1 MTIRFVQKYRSG
13 FFSNSTMPTPP
24 YLHVA
29 IPLMDELENLP
40 ALVECLNQ
48 QSYRNF
54 SVYMCV
60 NQPESWWEDE
70 TERQICANN
79 ADSIV
84 FLQSV
89 ENLLITIID
98 RSSRGHG
105 WPTKRHGVGYARKEL
120 FDTILKTATDN
131 EIIVSLDGDTAF
143 GKDYLASIAGQF
155 AHNPHLSAIAVPYY
169 HPLSGNATTDRSLL
183 RYEIYMRHY
192 LINMLQIGNPYAFT
206 ALGSAM
212 ALTVGAYKRCG
223 GITPLQGGEDF
234 YLMQKLC
241 KTGKVSVYNKEIM
254 YPLGRPSQRVPFGTG
269 PAVMKTVAEQAVS
282 YPFFATESFQ
292 KVRQTYN
299 LFPALYEKD
308 IPTPMTEFLCKQLK
322 TDDVWQPL
330 RKNFKT
336 VPLFVKA
343 CTERVD
349 GLRILQFLK
358 SEHRQGSSNGNF
370 AEFCTA
376 NDIPLPE
383 GFSFES
389 TDIRQ
394 LDEIRNALFEKEL
407 ELRKRKA
414 PVCV

>member
-1 MTIRFVQKYRSG
+1 
-13 FFSNSTMPTPP
+13 
-24 YLHVA
+24 
-29 IPLMDELENLP
+29 MDELENLP
-40 ALVECLNQ
+40 ALVECLQ
-48 QSYRNF
+48 KQTFHNF
-54 SVYMCV
+54 DVYVCV
-60 NQPESWWEDE
+60 NQPENWWGDE
-70 TERQICANN
+70 AKQQICINN
-79 ADSIV
+79 AVSIA

-89 ENLLITIID
+89 ENLPITIID

-120 FDTILKTATDN
+120 FDTILQTAADN

-143 GKDYLASIAGQF
+143 GKNYLASIAGQF

-169 HPLSGNATTDRSLL
+169 HPLQHNATTDRSLL

-192 LINMLQIGNPYAFT
+192 LVKMLQIGNPYAFT

-212 ALTVGAYKRCG
+212 AFTVGAYKRCG

-234 YLMQKLC
+234 YLLQKLC
-241 KTGKVSVYNKEIM
+241 KTGELSVYSTATVF
-254 YPLGRPSQRVPFGTG
+254 PQGRESKRVPFGTG
-269 PAVMKTVAEQAVS
+269 PAVAKSVVEQDAS
-282 YPFFATESFQ
+282 YPFYATASFQ

-308 IPTPMTEFLCKQLK
+308 IPTPMTDFLCKQLK

-358 SEHRQGSSNGNF
+358 SEHTAESSNGNF

-394 LDEIRNALFEKEL
+394 LDEIRNALFEKEM

>member
-1 MTIRFVQKYRSG
+1 
-13 FFSNSTMPTPP
+13 MPLLP
-24 YLHVA
+24 HISVA

-40 ALVECLNQ
+40 ALVECLQ
-48 QSYRNF
+48 KQTFHNF
-54 SVYMCV
+54 DVYVCV
-60 NQPESWWEDE
+60 NQPENWWGEE
-70 TERQICANN
+70 AKQHICINN
-79 ADSIV
+79 AVSIL

-89 ENLLITIID
+89 ENLSITIID

-105 WPTKRHGVGYARKEL
+105 WPAKRHGVGYARKEL
-120 FDTILKTATDN
+120 FDTILQIAADN

-192 LINMLQIGNPYAFT
+192 LINMLLIGNPYAFT

-212 ALTVGAYKRCG
+212 TFTVGAYKRCG

-234 YLMQKLC
+234 YLLQKLC
-241 KTGKVSVYNKEIM
+241 KTGELSVYSTATVF
-254 YPLGRPSQRVPFGTG
+254 PQGRESKRVPFGTG
-269 PAVMKTVAEQAVS
+269 PAVAKSVVEQDAS
-282 YPFFATESFQ
+282 YPFYATASFE
-292 KVRQTYN
+292 KVRQTYE
-299 LFPALYEKD
+299 LFPALYEKNLS
-308 IPTPMTEFLCKQLK
+308 TPMTDFLCSQLK
-322 TDDVWQPL
+322 TGDVWQPL

-336 VPLFVKA
+336 VQLFVKA

-370 AEFCTA
+370 VEFCSV
-376 NDIPLPE
+376 NGIPLPE
-383 GFSFES
+383 GFSFEN

-394 LDEIRNALFEKEL
+394 LDNIRNALFEKEM
-407 ELRKRKA
+407 ELRKGKG
-414 PVCV
+414 

>member
-1 MTIRFVQKYRSG
+1 
-13 FFSNSTMPTPP
+13 MPLLP
-24 YLHVA
+24 HISVA

-40 ALVECLNQ
+40 ALVECLQ
-48 QSYRNF
+48 KQTFHNF
-54 SVYMCV
+54 DVYVCV
-60 NQPESWWEDE
+60 NQPENWWGEE
-70 TERQICANN
+70 AKQHICINN
-79 ADSIV
+79 AVSIL

-89 ENLLITIID
+89 ENLSITIID

-105 WPTKRHGVGYARKEL
+105 WPAKRHGVGYARKEL
-120 FDTILKTATDN
+120 FDTILQIAADN

-212 ALTVGAYKRCG
+212 TFTVGAYKRCG

-234 YLMQKLC
+234 YLLQKLR
-241 KTGKVSVYNKEIM
+241 KTGSVSVFNREIVF
-254 YPLGRPSQRVPFGTG
+254 PQGRESKRVPFGTG
-269 PAVMKTVAEQAVS
+269 PAVAKSVPEQDGS
-282 YPFFATESFQ
+282 YPFYATMSFE
-292 KVRQTYN
+292 KVRQTYE

-308 IPTPMTEFLCKQLK
+308 IPTPMTEFLCSQLK

-336 VPLFVKA
+336 VQLFVKA

-370 AEFCTA
+370 VEFCTA

-394 LDEIRNALFEKEL
+394 LDNIRNALFEKEM
-407 ELRKRKA
+407 ELRKGKG
-414 PVCV
+414 

>member
-1 MTIRFVQKYRSG
+1 
-13 FFSNSTMPTPP
+13 MPFLP
-24 YLHVA
+24 HISVA

-54 SVYMCV
+54 SVYVCV

-70 TERQICANN
+70 AKQQICTNN
-79 ADSIV
+79 ADSIA
-84 FLQSV
+84 FLQTVDTFS
-89 ENLLITIID
+89 ITIID

-120 FDTILKTATDN
+120 FDTILQTVLDD

-143 GKDYLASIAGQF
+143 GKDYLASIAVQF
-155 AHNPHLSAIAVPYY
+155 ANNPELSAIAVPYY
-169 HPLSGNATTDRSLL
+169 HPLQHSAPTDRSLL

-212 ALTVGAYKRCG
+212 AFTVGAYKRCG

-234 YLMQKLC
+234 YLLQKLR
-241 KTGKVSVYNKEIM
+241 KTGSVSVFNRETVF
-254 YPLGRPSQRVPFGTG
+254 PQGRESKRVPFGTG
-269 PAVMKTVAEQAVS
+269 PAVAKSVSEQDAS
-282 YPFFATESFQ
+282 YPFYATASFQ
-292 KVRQTYN
+292 KVRQTYD

-308 IPTPMTEFLCKQLK
+308 ILTPMTDFLCSQLK

-336 VPLFVKA
+336 VQLFVKA

-358 SEHRQGSSNGNF
+358 SEHTAESSIGNF

-376 NDIPLPE
+376 NGIPLPE
-383 GFSFES
+383 GFSFEN

-394 LDEIRNALFEKEL
+394 LDNIRNALFEKEM
-407 ELRKRKA
+407 ELRKGKG
-414 PVCV
+414 

>member
-1 MTIRFVQKYRSG
+1 
-13 FFSNSTMPTPP
+13 MPLLP
-24 YLHVA
+24 HISVA

-40 ALVECLNQ
+40 ALVECLNKQ
-48 QSYRNF
+48 TYRNF
-54 SVYMCV
+54 SVYVCV

-70 TERQICANN
+70 AKQQICTNN
-79 ADSIV
+79 ADSIA
-84 FLQSV
+84 FLQTVDTFS
-89 ENLLITIID
+89 ITIID

-120 FDTILKTATDN
+120 FDTILQTVPDD

-155 AHNPHLSAIAVPYY
+155 ANNPELSAIAVPYY
-169 HPLSGNATTDRSLL
+169 HPLSGNATIDRSML

-212 ALTVGAYKRCG
+212 AFTANAYRRCG

-234 YLMQKLC
+234 YLLQKLC
-241 KTGKVSVYNKEIM
+241 KTGSVSVFMAK
-254 YPLGRPSQRVPFGTG
+254 S
-269 PAVMKTVAEQAVS
+269 VAEQDAS
-282 YPFFATESFQ
+282 YPFYATASFE
-292 KVRQTYN
+292 KVRQTYD

-308 IPTPMTEFLCKQLK
+308 IPTPMTDFLCSQLK
-322 TDDVWQPL
+322 TGDVWQPL

-336 VPLFVKA
+336 VQLFVKA

-358 SEHRQGSSNGNF
+358 SEHRQGSSDGNF
-370 AEFCTA
+370 VEFCSA
-376 NDIPLPE
+376 NGMPLPE
-383 GFSFES
+383 GFSFEN

-394 LDEIRNALFEKEL
+394 LDNIRNALFEKEM
-407 ELRKRKA
+407 ELRKGKG
-414 PVCV
+414 